1 MLERK
6 AEIICKCYK
15 KLDNYGEMI
24 QNLVQLLRMNEG
36 SEQEVVK
43 RKQFA
48 MYNFEILAEYH
59 LSQEL
64 IVENSKDFISLFS
77 ISLEDP
83 HILIKVASLKAIS
96 SFLSTIDDE
105 DVVLKYKSLTDKL
118 LSVVIEVMK

>member
-43 RKQFA
+43 RKQFS

-77 ISLEDP
+77 NSLEDP

>member
-1 MLERK
+1 
-6 AEIICKCYK
+6 
-15 KLDNYGEMI
+15 MI

-77 ISLEDP
+77 NSLEDP

>member
-1 MLERK
+1 
-6 AEIICKCYK
+6 
-15 KLDNYGEMI
+15 
-24 QNLVQLLRMNEG
+24 MNEG

-64 IVENSKDFISLFS
+64 IVENSKDFITLFS
-77 ISLEDP
+77 NSLEDP

-96 SFLSTIDDE
+96 SFLSSIDDE

-118 LSVVIEVMK
+118 LSVVIEVMKLETENLKRELVNLLLKLLVHALNLCQEH